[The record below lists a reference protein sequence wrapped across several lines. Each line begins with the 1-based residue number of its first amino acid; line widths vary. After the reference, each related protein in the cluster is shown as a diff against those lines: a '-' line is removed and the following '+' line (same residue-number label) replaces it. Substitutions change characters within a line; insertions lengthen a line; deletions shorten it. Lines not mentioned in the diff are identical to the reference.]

1 MNDHDWYMIRT
12 LQKLRRAIEQL
23 TVKIDQCNGFCEAV
37 LDEVTPLS
45 LAIDEIIADIPTAA
59 D

>member
-1 MNDHDWYMIRT
+1 MNSNDYYIIRN
-12 LQKLRRAIEQL
+12 LQQLRRAIENL

-45 LAIDEIIADIPTAA
+45 LAIDEVIADIPTSA

>member
-1 MNDHDWYMIRT
+1 MNSNEWYMIRN
-12 LQKLRRAIEQL
+12 LQKLRRAIELL
-23 TVKIDQCNGFCEAV
+23 TVKIDQCNGYCEAV

-45 LAIDEIIADIPTAA
+45 LAVDEIIADIPTTA